1 MTTKTTNNR
10 LRLLNTFHRCICHLK
25 DYMLWMNTS
34 VTSHEWTCHK
44 WLKNT
49 RVLPLKCIS
58 NLVFTHFRSH
68 EEELLYVALHNI
80 IVEYNSLTGT
90 GQTIDGSVQNIQID
104 NQLVDAPN
112 DAQVVLYVTPQ
123 LKTDETAKLP
133 AIQFRA
139 QRLPSHNYNAH
150 IFKVKT
156 WP

>member
-1 MTTKTTNNR
+1 M
-10 LRLLNTFHRCICHLK
+10 
-25 DYMLWMNTS
+25 
-34 VTSHEWTCHK
+34 
-44 WLKNT
+44 
-49 RVLPLKCIS
+49 
-58 NLVFTHFRSH
+58 
-68 EEELLYVALHNI
+68 YVALHNI

-156 WP
+156 WPKHKNINIG